1 MVSTQYIGD
10 DIILCVSWLLGK
22 KIKYHLFFSSFEKDS
37 HRFFFV
43 LLLTSDMVFLS
54 VGSPLQFKLVIAR
67 LNFQFHDAL
76 SMVNCL
82 STILAQKPNTT
93 REILSSGCFE
103 ESQECQFLLKQR
115 MQNPSKPLT
124 RSERSDQKFYSF
136 RNWPLSF
143 SSWFQSDIGIA
154 RIVSNSGPG
163 HTEVFHIKILV
174 L

>member
-1 MVSTQYIGD
+1 VVSTQYIGD

-22 KIKYHLFFSSFEKDS
+22 KIKYHLFFLPSKKI
-37 HRFFFV
+37 HIVFFV

-67 LNFQFHDAL
+67 LNFQFQDAL

-93 REILSSGCFE
+93 CETLSSGCFE

>member
-1 MVSTQYIGD
+1 MFLIQHDRWFPLNISGMTLYFVFHD
-10 DIILCVSWLLGK
+10 CWAK
-22 KIKYHLFFSSFEKDS
+22 NKISSLFFLRKNS
-37 HRFFFV
+37 HRFFV

-67 LNFQFHDAL
+67 LNFQFQDAL

-103 ESQECQFLLKQR
+103 ESQECQFLLKER
-115 MQNPSKPLT
+115 MQVPSKPLT

-136 RNWPLSF
+136 RN
-143 SSWFQSDIGIA
+143 
-154 RIVSNSGPG
+154 
-163 HTEVFHIKILV
+163 
-174 L
+174 